1 MAIEVT
7 LSFNE
12 EDEPKTAEDI
22 LKAYEEAKAKQ
33 KYNKAN
39 EALENKRTRIIDGI
53 SNTTTFLNVSLRKQL
68 LRIVE
73 AYSFTEKEIEIEY
86 KRLNPE
92 ARKKRNKK

>member
-33 KYNKAN
+33 KYNKAM
-39 EALENKRTRIIDGI
+39 EALENKRTRIMEGLTT
-53 SNTTTFLNVSLRKQL
+53 TTTFLNASLRKQL
-68 LRIVE
+68 LKMVE
-73 AYSFTEKEIEIEY
+73 AYSFTDKEVEVEY
-86 KRLNPE
+86 KRLNPS
-92 ARKKRNKK
+92 ARKKRNK